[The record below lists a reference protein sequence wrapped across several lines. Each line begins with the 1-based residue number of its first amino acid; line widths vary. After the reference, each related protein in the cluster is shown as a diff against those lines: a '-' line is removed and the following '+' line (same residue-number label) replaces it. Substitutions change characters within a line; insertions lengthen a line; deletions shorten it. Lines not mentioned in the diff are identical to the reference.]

1 MSEVSRGGRR
11 KGLLG
16 GWNTLAEKL
25 RGLGVEPYGGAK
37 PPITPEAQQREK
49 GAVSGSFFE
58 AAKSKPERTGRRRV
72 QENFLC
78 LEKWN
83 PEVGCFWKESHANEA
98 WVRVVGLP
106 LHLWS
111 RKMFKKFGDGC
122 KGFISEDE
130 DTTCMTELQWARI
143 LVKLDG
149 RRCFSILLW
158 WEFSPWFVQVVLS
171 LRIHVN
177 GTTVAREEDEGSSRA
192 TCSGRS
198 KESLVQVEAQCRV
211 QDVSPPGDLLKDGAA
226 FAAACSA
233 RLQAVGT
240 VKASEEGC
248 LGGNVLTEGSNYY
261 HISKPLLGVTLFV
274 GFIVVLLG
282 EY

>member
-1 MSEVSRGGRR
+1 M
-11 KGLLG
+11 
-16 GWNTLAEKL
+16 
-25 RGLGVEPYGGAK
+25 
-37 PPITPEAQQREK
+37 
-49 GAVSGSFFE
+49 
-58 AAKSKPERTGRRRV
+58 
-72 QENFLC
+72 C

-83 PEVGCFWKESHANEA
+83 LQVGCFWKESHANEA

-111 RKMFKKFGDGC
+111 REVFKKFGDGC
-122 KGFISEDE
+122 EGFISEDE

-149 RRCFSILLW
+149 RSLLSSAQVVVGSGCFSILLW
-158 WEFSPWFVQVVLS
+158 WEFPPWFVQVVLS
-171 LRIHVN
+171 LGIHVN
-177 GTTVAREEDEGSSRA
+177 GTTVAREEDEGNSHA

-198 KESLVQVEAQCRV
+198 KESLVQVEARCGV

-240 VKASEEGC
+240 MKASEEGC
-248 LGGNVLTEGSNYY
+248 LGVNVLTKGSNV
-261 HISKPLLGVTLFV
+261 SNRSFVGLLGSGLIGLGSGAGGVGSGSGGLGCLEAQQLFSEPSP
-274 GFIVVLLG
+274 VLSHFKTSAWS
-282 EY
+282 YSFCRFHCCSSW